1 MVPKDKKRSLNKAF
15 KYDHHR
21 FRESSGGCRVP
32 KKEKG
37 KSHST
42 RPVTHRKPSWCKYTP
57 EEVEALVVKL
67 AKEGNF
73 PSKIGVI
80 LRDQYGIPLVKP
92 LVGKS
97 ITEILKEYSLAP
109 SIPEDLEMLL
119 RKASRLH
126 AHLEK
131 HKGDKHNKRALQI
144 IESKIHRLSG
154 YYKRK
159 GVLPKDWKY
168 TPTVLAIR

>member
-1 MVPKDKKRSLNKAF
+1 
-15 KYDHHR
+15 
-21 FRESSGGCRVP
+21 VP

-37 KSHST
+37 RSHST
-42 RPVTHRKPSWCKYTP
+42 RPISHRSPSWCRYTS

-67 AKEGNF
+67 AREGNS

-92 LVGKS
+92 IVGKS
-97 ITEILKEYSLAP
+97 ITEILRDNNLAP
-109 SIPEDLEMLL
+109 SIPEDLGMLI

-126 AHLEK
+126 AHLERNR
-131 HKGDKHNKRALQI
+131 GDKHNKRALQI
-144 IESKIHRLSG
+144 VESKIHRLSK

-159 GVLPKDWKY
+159 GLIPKDWKY

>member
-1 MVPKDKKRSLNKAF
+1 M
-15 KYDHHR
+15 
-21 FRESSGGCRVP
+21 P

-42 RPVTHRKPSWCKYTP
+42 RPVTRRSPSWCRYTS

-67 AKEGNF
+67 AREGNP

-92 LVGKS
+92 IVGKS
-97 ITEILKEYSLAP
+97 LTEILRDNDMAS
-109 SIPEDLEMLL
+109 SIPEDLEMLI
-119 RKASRLH
+119 RKASRLR
-126 AHLEK
+126 AHLERNR
-131 HKGDKHNKRALQI
+131 GDKHNKRALQI
-144 IESKIHRLSG
+144 VEARIHRLSR

-159 GVLPKDWKY
+159 GVLPEDWKY

>member
-1 MVPKDKKRSLNKAF
+1 
-15 KYDHHR
+15 
-21 FRESSGGCRVP
+21 VP

-42 RPVTHRKPSWCKYTP
+42 RPITRRSPSWCRYTP
-57 EEVEALVVKL
+57 EEVEALIVKL
-67 AKEGNF
+67 AKEGNS

-92 LVGKS
+92 IVGKS
-97 ITEILKEYSLAP
+97 ITEILKDNDLAP

-119 RKASRLH
+119 RKASRLQT
-126 AHLEK
+126 HLERNRS
-131 HKGDKHNKRALQI
+131 DKYNKRALQI
-144 IESKIHRLSG
+144 VESKIHRLSE

-159 GVLPKDWKY
+159 GILPRDWKY
-168 TPTVLAIR
+168 TPTILTIR

>member
-1 MVPKDKKRSLNKAF
+1 
-15 KYDHHR
+15 
-21 FRESSGGCRVP
+21 VP

-42 RPVTHRKPSWCKYTP
+42 RPITRRSPSWCRYTP

-67 AKEGNF
+67 AREGNP

-80 LRDQYGIPLVKP
+80 LRDQYGIPLIKP
-92 LVGKS
+92 IVGKS
-97 ITEILKEYSLAP
+97 LTDVLKDNNLAP
-109 SIPEDLEMLL
+109 SVPEDLGNLL
-119 RKASRLH
+119 RKASRLY
-126 AHLEK
+126 AHLER
-131 HKGDKHNKRALQI
+131 HRGDKHNKRALQI
-144 IESKIHRLSG
+144 VEAKIHRLSR

-168 TPTVLAIR
+168 RPTVLAIR

>member
-1 MVPKDKKRSLNKAF
+1 
-15 KYDHHR
+15 
-21 FRESSGGCRVP
+21 VP

-37 KSHST
+37 RSHST
-42 RPVTHRKPSWCKYTP
+42 RPISHRSPSWCRYTS

-67 AKEGNF
+67 AREGNS

-92 LVGKS
+92 IVGKS
-97 ITEILKEYSLAP
+97 ITEILKDNNLAP
-109 SIPEDLEMLL
+109 SIPEDLGMLI

-126 AHLEK
+126 AHLERNR
-131 HKGDKHNKRALQI
+131 GDKHNKRALQI
-144 IESKIHRLSG
+144 VESKIHRLSK

-159 GVLPKDWKY
+159 GLIPKDWKY

>member
-1 MVPKDKKRSLNKAF
+1 M
-15 KYDHHR
+15 
-21 FRESSGGCRVP
+21 P

-37 KSHST
+37 RSHST
-42 RPVTHRKPSWCKYTP
+42 RPISHRSPSWCRYTS

-67 AKEGNF
+67 AREGNS

-92 LVGKS
+92 IVGKS
-97 ITEILKEYSLAP
+97 ITEILRDNNLAP
-109 SIPEDLEMLL
+109 SIPEDLGMLI

-126 AHLEK
+126 AHLERNR
-131 HKGDKHNKRALQI
+131 GDKHNKRALQI
-144 IESKIHRLSG
+144 VESKIHRLSK

-159 GVLPKDWKY
+159 GLIPKDWKY